1 MKIIFAI
8 GAILLGIWQVVVSKQ
23 YFDNI
28 KKQSS
33 PVILAL
39 IALIFSLIFA
49 AVLLIWGVKTLIGF

>member
-39 IALIFSLIFA
+39 IALVFSLIFA

>member
-8 GAILLGIWQVVVSKQ
+8 GAILIAIWQIVVSKQ
-23 YFDNI
+23 YFDSI
-28 KKQSS
+28 KKQLS

>member
-8 GAILLGIWQVVVSKQ
+8 GAILLAIWQIVVSKQ

>member
-1 MKIIFAI
+1 MKIIFAV
-8 GAILLGIWQVVVSKQ
+8 GAILIAIWQIFVSKQ
-23 YFDNI
+23 YFDSI

-33 PVILAL
+33 PVILSL

>member
-1 MKIIFAI
+1 MKIIFAV
-8 GAILLGIWQVVVSKQ
+8 GAILIAIWQIVVSKQ
-23 YFDNI
+23 YFDSI

-33 PVILAL
+33 PVILSL

>member
-8 GAILLGIWQVVVSKQ
+8 GAILIAIWQIVVSKQ
-23 YFDNI
+23 YFDSI